1 MGQRRHSNSIFN
13 ITPVNIKYM
22 KRVPNMVYWF
32 WRLMFSEF
40 PPIPNLSRLNRVNQ
54 VFSIVP
60 GFTVW
65 FILVLGEVILFPVI
79 SFPRNHHVLA
89 SWRLLQWDLLSQW
102 TERHTV
108 FHQQRARQV
117 LSNRGPSGSTPPSV
131 LVEASEQILIL
142 ASGFS
147 ISVAGIWIK

>member
-13 ITPVNIKYM
+13 ITPVNINYM
-22 KRVPNMVYWF
+22 KRLPNMVYWF

-40 PPIPNLSRLNRVNQ
+40 PPIPNLSRLNRGNQ

-89 SWRLLQWDLLSQW
+89 S
-102 TERHTV
+102 
-108 FHQQRARQV
+108 
-117 LSNRGPSGSTPPSV
+117 
-131 LVEASEQILIL
+131 
-142 ASGFS
+142 
-147 ISVAGIWIK
+147 